1 MQRLARGPQSMEGS
15 RDVTFGRSASHRGRG
30 YTRDVTPAIET
41 PRLKL
46 VAMTPQFLEL
56 SLAYERD
63 EAARLIGADVP
74 PDWPTSEELLR
85 LRLRQLRREPDL
97 EPWLLRAIVWRDAA
111 CMVGHI
117 GFHGAP
123 GAAHLDAYAPHA
135 AELGYTTFPHARGR
149 GIATEAARALMR
161 WASTGG
167 VRNFVVSIRPDNLPS
182 LAIAQNLGFRRVGQH
197 IDEEEGLEHVFLCSG
212 PPD

>member
-1 MQRLARGPQSMEGS
+1 ME
-15 RDVTFGRSASHRGRG
+15 RPREVTFGRAASHRGRG
-30 YTRDVTPAIET
+30 YTPDVTPAIET
-41 PRLKL
+41 PRLRL
-46 VAMTPQFLEL
+46 VAMTPRFLEL
-56 SLAYERD
+56 SLANERD
-63 EAARLIGADVP
+63 EAARLIGADIP

-85 LRLRQLRREPDL
+85 LRLRQLRRDPYL
-97 EPWLLRAIVWRDAA
+97 EAWLLRAIVWRDAP

-123 GAAHLDAYAPHA
+123 GAAHLDTYAPHA

-161 WASTGG
+161 WAYTEG
-167 VRNFVVSIRPDNLPS
+167 VRNFVVSIRPDNVPS

-197 IDEEEGLEHVFLCSG
+197 IDEEDGLEYVFLCS
-212 PPD
+212 DAAD